1 MCRSA
6 GPCRRRYHRSMAVR
20 CRRRRRRL
28 LIRSESVR
36 RRRRRT
42 FGGVA
47 AWQCTT
53 GRWSRTRRA
62 PRARIDLRHPVVAVS
77 RRSEQAAVA
86 GSDEF
91 APVSKSG
98 LARGDATRVRPRSA
112 TSARLRGDLGGLPH
126 QQQRQQQPVGV
137 SETRPR
143 RAARTRRTVCARR
156 RRQLECRRT
165 AEEIRSEPGPTTSG
179 GRTGLRAP
187 AAVAAG

>member
-6 GPCRRRYHRSMAVR
+6 GPCRRRRRYHRSMAVR
-20 CRRRRRRL
+20 CRRRRL

-62 PRARIDLRHPVVAVS
+62 PRARIDLRDPVVAVS

-91 APVSKSG
+91 APVSRSG
-98 LARGDATRVRPRSA
+98 LARGDATRERPRSA

-126 QQQRQQQPVGV
+126 QQQRQPVGV
-137 SETRPR
+137 SETRSR

-165 AEEIRSEPGPTTSG
+165 AEEIRSEPGPTMSG

>member
-1 MCRSA
+1 MD
-6 GPCRRRYHRSMAVR
+6 VR
-20 CRRRRRRL
+20 CRRRL

-36 RRRRRT
+36 RRWRRT

-47 AWQCTT
+47 AWQCTA

-62 PRARIDLRHPVVAVS
+62 PHARPGLAIDLQDPVVAVS

-91 APVSKSG
+91 APVSRSG
-98 LARGDATRVRPRSA
+98 LSRGDATRARPRSA

-126 QQQRQQQPVGV
+126 QQQRQRQQQPVGV
-137 SETRPR
+137 SETRSR
-143 RAARTRRTVCARR
+143 RAARTRRTVSSRR

-187 AAVAAG
+187 AAG